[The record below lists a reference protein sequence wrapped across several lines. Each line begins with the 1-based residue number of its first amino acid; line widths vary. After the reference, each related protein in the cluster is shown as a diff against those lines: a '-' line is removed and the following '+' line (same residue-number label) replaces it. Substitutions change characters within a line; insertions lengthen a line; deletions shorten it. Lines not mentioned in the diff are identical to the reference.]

1 MRPVQKVLTTIL
13 WGLMV
18 VAMVCVVGAG
28 LWRRGAGAGNDS
40 KATAADA
47 SADLPILA
55 TVPAFDL
62 IDQDN
67 RPVNLGTVSGKPWI
81 ADFVFT
87 HCAGPCPIMTGKM
100 ASLRRRIPEDVRLVS
115 FTVDPER
122 DTPAVL
128 KEYAGK
134 LNGDEPRWRF
144 VTGSKDTIYN
154 LAAKMFLTAIPATA
168 DAPIIH
174 DQHFVLVDGEGKVR
188 GLYHSTDEE
197 AMEALKRDAA
207 ALAGTTTPPAGK

>member
-28 LWRRGAGAGNDS
+28 LWRRNAGGNDS
-40 KATAADA
+40 RAAA
-47 SADLPILA
+47 SAETSADLPVLA

-62 IDQDN
+62 VDQDN
-67 RPVNLGTVSGKPWI
+67 KPVNLATVSGKPWV

-100 ASLRRRIPEDVRLVS
+100 AALRKRIPADVRLVS

-122 DTPAVL
+122 DSPAVL
-128 KEYAGK
+128 KEYAAK
-134 LNGDEPRWRF
+134 FNGDEPRWRF
-144 VTGSKDTIYN
+144 VTGSKDAIYG
-154 LAAKMFLTAIPATA
+154 LAAKMFLTAIPATG

-174 DQHFVLVDGEGKVR
+174 DEHFVLVDGEGKVR
-188 GLYHSTDEE
+188 GLYHSKDDE

-207 ALAGTTTPPAGK
+207 ALAGSK

>member
-28 LWRRGAGAGNDS
+28 LWRRNAGNET
-40 KATAADA
+40 KTAAAAADA
-47 SADLPILA
+47 SADLPVLA
-55 TVPAFDL
+55 SVPAFDL
-62 IDQDN
+62 VDQDN
-67 RPVNLGTVSGKPWI
+67 KPVNLATLSGKPWI

-100 ASLRRRIPEDVRLVS
+100 ASLRKHIPADVRFVS
-115 FTVDPER
+115 FSVDPER

-128 KEYAGK
+128 REYAAK
-134 LNGDEPRWRF
+134 FNGDEPRWRF

-174 DQHFVLVDGEGKVR
+174 DEHFVLIDSEGKVR
-188 GLYHSTDEE
+188 GLYHSKDDE

-207 ALAGTTTPPAGK
+207 ALAGK

>member
-1 MRPVQKVLTTIL
+1 MRPVQKTLTTIL
-13 WGLMV
+13 WGLM
-18 VAMVCVVGAG
+18 AMVSVIGAG
-28 LWRRGAGAGNDS
+28 LWRRGGGGGSAAND
-40 KATAADA
+40 AAPVAA
-47 SADLPILA
+47 SAHAATDLPTLA
-55 TVPAFDL
+55 TVPPFDL

-67 RPVNLGTVSGKPWI
+67 RPVNLGTLLGKPWI

-100 ASLRRRIPEDVRLVS
+100 ASLRKHLPADVRLVS

-122 DTPAVL
+122 DSPAVL
-128 KEYAGK
+128 KEYAAK
-134 LNGDEPRWRF
+134 FKGDEPRWRF

-174 DQHFVLVDGEGKVR
+174 DQHFVLVDSEGKVR
-188 GLYHSTDEE
+188 GLYHSTDEQ
-197 AMEALKRDAA
+197 AMESLKRDAA
-207 ALAGTTTPPAGK
+207 ALAEKK

>member
-28 LWRRGAGAGNDS
+28 LWRRNAANDS
-40 KATAADA
+40 IAAATQS
-47 SADLPILA
+47 SADLPVLA

-67 RPVNLGTVSGKPWI
+67 KSANLGTFSGKPWI

-87 HCAGPCPIMTGKM
+87 HCAGPCPIMTGQM
-100 ASLRRRIPEDVRLVS
+100 ASLRKHIPADVRFVS
-115 FTVDPER
+115 LSVDPER
-122 DTPAVL
+122 DSPAVL
-128 KEYAGK
+128 KEYAAK
-134 LNGDEPRWRF
+134 FNGDEPRWRF

-154 LAAKMFLTAIPATA
+154 LAAKMLLTAIPATA

-174 DQHFVLVDGEGKVR
+174 DEHFVLIDGEGKVR
-188 GLYHSTDEE
+188 GLYASKDEQ

-207 ALAGTTTPPAGK
+207 ALAPKR